1 MSIRLSRRAALISS
15 AVAAGGAALPAT
27 GWAQTS
33 ADTRSDEEIAAAA
46 DAWVQRCMAA
56 WPDQP
61 AVSLALVR
69 EGKTVLA
76 KGYGVRRQ
84 GKAEPADE
92 HTLFAIASNSKNVT
106 AACLAIL
113 VDEGKVK
120 WDEPIKTYLPGFT
133 LSDPMVGERITV
145 RDTLS
150 HRAGFGLGAG
160 DLLFWPNSDRTR
172 AEVLAQAAFVPIEDG
187 FREDYHYCNLMFVVA
202 GAVIEAVSG
211 LSWEAFVQT
220 RIFDKVGM
228 SESVPLARLADP
240 AKCAL
245 PHGRVGPPLRY
256 QGAMTQIANSI
267 VEVWNWDSAA
277 AAGGICA
284 SATDWAKWI
293 AVRLNEGRLADGTR
307 LFSETAAKEM
317 YKPNIIVSAPGGP
330 TAELPNQAV
339 ASTYAMGLQVQ
350 DYRGERLATHGGGSP
365 GGISATV
372 LIPGRKIGFSVFT
385 NAEESFLLRALRSGL
400 SDIAMNK
407 VDVDWIADSKKRE
420 AEGTEKS
427 LKAAVEIDAKQAAGA
442 PPSMPL
448 DAYVGTWRDPW
459 YGDIVI
465 EPMTE
470 GRGRNRKTGLWLAFT
485 HTPALQGWLEPYDGE
500 TFRTRFADKREEDAF
515 ITFNIITAKPAT
527 ATVKGVSPDIDFS
540 YDYQDLRLT
549 RV

>member
-15 AVAAGGAALPAT
+15 AVATTGVALPAT

-46 DAWVQRCMAA
+46 DAWVQRCMTA
-56 WPDQP
+56 WPEQP

-69 EGKTVLA
+69 DGKTVLA

-84 GKAEPADE
+84 GKAETADE
-92 HTLFAIASNSKNVT
+92 HTLFAIASNSMHVT

-120 WDEPIKTYLPGFT
+120 WDEPIRTYLPGFT

-160 DLLFWPNSDRTR
+160 DLLFWPNSDRSR

-228 SESVPLARLADP
+228 GESVPLARLADP

-256 QGAMTQIANSI
+256 QGAMTQIADSI

-293 AVRLNEGRLADGTR
+293 AVRLNDGKLADGSR
-307 LFSETAAKEM
+307 LFSEATAREM
-317 YKPNIIVSAPGGP
+317 YKPNIIVSSSNGP
-330 TAELPNQAV
+330 TAELPNRAV

-350 DYRGERLATHGGGSP
+350 DYRGERLVTHGGGSP

-400 SDIAMNK
+400 SDIAMNQ
-407 VDVDWIADSKKRE
+407 VDVDWIADSRKRE

-465 EPMTE
+465 EQKTE
-470 GRGRNRKTGLWLAFT
+470 GRGRNRKSGLWLRFT

-500 TFRTRFADKREEDAF
+500 TFRTRFPDKREEDAF
-515 ITFNIITAKPAT
+515 ITFAIATAKPAT

>member
-15 AVAAGGAALPAT
+15 AVGAAGAALPAT

-33 ADTRSDEEIAAAA
+33 ADTRSDDEIAAAA
-46 DAWVQRCMAA
+46 DAWVRRCMAA

-69 EGKTVLA
+69 DGKTVLA

-84 GKAEPADE
+84 GKNEPADE

-120 WDEPIKTYLPGFT
+120 WDEPIRTYLPGFT

-202 GAVIEAVSG
+202 GAVIEKVSG

-220 RIFDKVGM
+220 RIFDRVGM

-240 AKCAL
+240 KKSAL

-256 QGAMTQIANSI
+256 QGAMTQIAELI

-284 SATDWAKWI
+284 SAHDWAKWI
-293 AVRLNEGRLADGTR
+293 AVRLNDGKLADGSR
-307 LFSETAAKEM
+307 LFSEAAAKEM
-317 YKPNIIVSAPGGP
+317 YKPNIVVSSSNGP
-330 TAELPNQAV
+330 TAALPNRAV

-407 VDVDWIADSKKRE
+407 VDVDWIADSKRIE

-442 PPSMPL
+442 APSLPL
-448 DAYVGTWRDPW
+448 EAYAGTWRDPW

-465 EPMTE
+465 EPRTE
-470 GRGRNRKTGLWLAFT
+470 GRGRNRKSGLWLRFT

-500 TFRTRFADKREEDAF
+500 TFRTRFPDKREEDAF
-515 ITFNIITAKPAT
+515 ITFSIATAKPAT

>member
-15 AVAAGGAALPAT
+15 AVAATGAALPST

-56 WPDQP
+56 WPEQP

-69 EGKTVLA
+69 DGRTVLT

-120 WDEPIKTYLPGFT
+120 WDEPIRTYLPGFT
-133 LSDPMVGERITV
+133 LSDPLVSQQITV

-172 AEVLAQAAFVPIEDG
+172 EQVLAQAAFVPIKDG
-187 FREDYHYCNLMFVVA
+187 FREGYNYCNLMFVVA
-202 GAVIEAVSG
+202 GAVIEKASG
-211 LSWEAFVQT
+211 LSWEDFVQT

-240 AKCAL
+240 AKSAL

-256 QGAMTQIANSI
+256 QGPMTQIAESI

-284 SATDWAKWI
+284 SAHDWAKWI
-293 AVRLNEGRLADGTR
+293 AVRLNDGKLADGSR
-307 LFSETAAKEM
+307 LFSEAAAREM
-317 YKPNIIVSAPGGP
+317 YKPNIVVSSSNGP
-330 TAELPNQAV
+330 TAALPNRAV

-407 VDVDWIADSKKRE
+407 VDVDWIADSKRIE
-420 AEGTEKS
+420 AEGIEKS

-448 DAYVGTWRDPW
+448 EAYAGTWRDPW

-465 EPMTE
+465 EPKTE
-470 GRGRNRKTGLWLAFT
+470 GRGRNRKSGLWLRFT

-500 TFRTRFADKREEDAF
+500 TFRTRFPDKREEDAF
-515 ITFNIITAKPAT
+515 VTFNIAAAKPAT

>member
-15 AVAAGGAALPAT
+15 AVGAAGAALPAT

-46 DAWVQRCMAA
+46 DAWVRRCMAA

-69 EGKTVLA
+69 DGKTVLA

-84 GKAEPADE
+84 GKNEPADE

-120 WDEPIKTYLPGFT
+120 WDEPIRTYLPGFT

-202 GAVIEAVSG
+202 GAVIEKVSG

-220 RIFDKVGM
+220 RIFDRVGM
-228 SESVPLARLADP
+228 NESVPLARLADP
-240 AKCAL
+240 NKSAL

-256 QGAMTQIANSI
+256 QGAMTQIAESI

-284 SATDWAKWI
+284 SAHDWAKWI
-293 AVRLNEGRLADGTR
+293 AVRLNDGKLADGSR
-307 LFSETAAKEM
+307 LFSEAAAKEM
-317 YKPNIIVSAPGGP
+317 YKPNIVVSSSNGP
-330 TAELPNQAV
+330 TAALPNRAV

-407 VDVDWIADSKKRE
+407 VDVDWIADSKRIE

-442 PPSMPL
+442 PPSLPL
-448 DAYVGTWRDPW
+448 EAYAGTWRDPW

-465 EPMTE
+465 EPKTE
-470 GRGRNRKTGLWLAFT
+470 GRGRNRKSGLWLRFT

-500 TFRTRFADKREEDAF
+500 TFRTRFPDKREEDAF
-515 ITFNIITAKPAT
+515 ITFSIATAKPAT

>member
-15 AVAAGGAALPAT
+15 AVGAAGAVLPAT

-46 DAWVQRCMAA
+46 DAWVRRCMAA

-69 EGKTVLA
+69 DGKTVLA

-84 GKAEPADE
+84 GKNEPADE

-120 WDEPIKTYLPGFT
+120 WDEPIRTYLPGFT

-202 GAVIEAVSG
+202 GAVIEKVSG

-220 RIFDKVGM
+220 RIFDRVGM
-228 SESVPLARLADP
+228 NESVPLARLADP
-240 AKCAL
+240 KKSAL

-256 QGAMTQIANSI
+256 QGAMTQIAESI

-284 SATDWAKWI
+284 SAHDWAKWI
-293 AVRLNEGRLADGTR
+293 AVRLNDGKLADGSR
-307 LFSETAAKEM
+307 LFSEAAAKEM
-317 YKPNIIVSAPGGP
+317 YKPNIVVSSSNGP
-330 TAELPNQAV
+330 TAALPNRAV

-407 VDVDWIADSKKRE
+407 VDVDWIADSKRLE

-442 PPSMPL
+442 APSLPL
-448 DAYVGTWRDPW
+448 EAYAGTWRDPW

-465 EPMTE
+465 EPKTE
-470 GRGRNRKTGLWLAFT
+470 GRGRNRKSGLWLRFT

-500 TFRTRFADKREEDAF
+500 TFRTRFPDKREEDAF
-515 ITFNIITAKPAT
+515 ITFSIATAKPAT